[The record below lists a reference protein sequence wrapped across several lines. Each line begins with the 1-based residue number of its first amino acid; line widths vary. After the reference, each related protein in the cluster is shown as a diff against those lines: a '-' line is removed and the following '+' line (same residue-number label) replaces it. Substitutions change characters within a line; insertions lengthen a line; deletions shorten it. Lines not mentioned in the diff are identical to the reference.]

1 MTARINNPE
10 GSRIAS
16 IELENGQKLQNDAT
30 YVVAVSSRMV
40 EGADGYNLSYLANAG
55 NKGPAQDFFKF
66 FLRYAKTVD
75 YKGDGRLRF

>member
-1 MTARINNPE
+1 
-10 GSRIAS
+10 
-16 IELENGQKLQNDAT
+16 
-30 YVVAVSSRMV
+30 MV